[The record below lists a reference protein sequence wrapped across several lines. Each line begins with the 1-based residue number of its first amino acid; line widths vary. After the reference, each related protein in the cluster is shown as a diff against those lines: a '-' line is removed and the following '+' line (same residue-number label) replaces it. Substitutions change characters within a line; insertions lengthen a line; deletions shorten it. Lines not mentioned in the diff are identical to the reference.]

1 MGKLGMSGLKKQIVV
16 LLSLLML
23 LAGIYYIWVY
33 QGIRY
38 SYEDTDSPMDSLAM
52 IPLTWEE
59 PQIRMFAPDNHYLE
73 GIKLMLL
80 NPSEEKSGDIV
91 VKLLD
96 RDNTV
101 LAQSNRELSEME
113 LGEWEY
119 FPLQSRL
126 SLSDE
131 YIISVEPSD
140 NLNESLFVV
149 TQSDDI
155 AMGFRYAKEGSVYEK
170 TIITILLMFFAGVAI
185 WQAFSGFPILPSVKK
200 IIGAFLILIQ
210 LVIYLPNVISKLGWI
225 NLDDSWR
232 YFLNISGHEGYIF
245 GKDVFFTYGPLGYLC
260 YMMNLPDNGP
270 WFIVGVAIWIVII
283 AIYIFLLWRGFALY
297 LKGRISIISITSST
311 LCAVAS
317 FIVLER
323 DNFLLYLLLLA
334 TTVYLIERR
343 ENEEHIYIYVI
354 CNALL
359 TLMFFVKFSTFTSG
373 FAFLIL
379 FVAYEWIVCKDRKPI
394 WLLIPSLVA
403 MPICYLIYN
412 PSVTNLKDYVVGI
425 LKISSGWMETQQY
438 DFTVMGKDLVALI
451 SIMVCYVILLVL
463 ALMTQHEK
471 SGVIFA
477 CSASMF
483 FVYKYATTRHGLAC
497 GIWLFG
503 MIYSIIPLT
512 IDFKALKENKGKIAA
527 IAIPIIALCITITG
541 AFQANTVHNSFG
553 NIKET
558 LKDKAYN
565 WTHLGENG
573 IEDTIY
579 GDYMSVSETLLAE
592 IGSGTVAVYPYKVSL
607 KAAYPDLNVI
617 HYPSVQNANEFIPWI
632 DSKTAEWFADSE
644 KASEYLLI
652 KDETIDG
659 HIKYLDAPLTW
670 QSIVNNYS
678 LVDYEGDWT
687 LLRRKPVAAKEPIRT
702 MISTETHPTKATI
715 NVPDKA
721 NYVVIHTNYS
731 LVGKLKKL
739 FYHVYILHMIIEY
752 DDGTSVDG
760 RVMTPDLES
769 GFELCEYP
777 QNTGELVGFLGD
789 GSQKRIKNI
798 TLHGLGTKDL
808 KDKIEIEWY
817 TEQ

>member
-1 MGKLGMSGLKKQIVV
+1 MTKLRNLITISCSVILLVLGLWYLWIF
-16 LLSLLML
+16 
-23 LAGIYYIWVY
+23 
-33 QGIRY
+33 QGIHY
-38 SYEDTDSPMDSLAM
+38 SFEDIESSMEGLSM

-59 PQIRMFAPDNHYLE
+59 PQIRVIVPDKHYLE

-96 RDNTV
+96 KDNTV
-101 LAQSNRELSEME
+101 LAISNRKLAGLE

-140 NLNESLFVV
+140 NHNESLFVI
-149 TQSDDI
+149 TQNDDI
-155 AMGFRYAKEGSVYEK
+155 AMGFRYAKDGSTYEK
-170 TIITILLMFFAGVAI
+170 LIISILLMSFVGAAI
-185 WQAFSGFPILPSVKK
+185 WQAFQGAFISPRIKK
-200 IIGAFLILIQ
+200 IMGALLILVQ
-210 LVIYLPNVISKLGWI
+210 FVIYVPNVVSKLGWI

-270 WFIVGVAIWIVII
+270 WFIIGIAIWCAII
-283 AIYIFLLWRGFALY
+283 AAYIFLLWKVLVLLF
-297 LKGRISIISITSST
+297 KERISLISLMAST

-317 FIVLER
+317 YIVLER

-334 TTVYLIERR
+334 ATIYSLELR
-343 ENEEHIYIYVI
+343 NSEEHIYMYVI

-373 FAFLIL
+373 FAFLVL
-379 FVAYEWIVCKDRKPI
+379 FAAYEIFVCKNRKSI
-394 WLLIPSLVA
+394 WLVIPSLVS

-412 PSVTNLKDYVVGI
+412 PSVVNLKDYIAGI

-438 DFTVMGKDLVALI
+438 DFTVTGKDLVALI
-451 SIMVCYVILLVL
+451 SIMACYVVLLVL
-463 ALMTQHEK
+463 ALVTQHEK

-512 IDFKALKENKGKIAA
+512 IDFKALKENKGRIATV
-527 IAIPIIALCITITG
+527 AIPIIALCITITA

-558 LKDKAYN
+558 LRNKAYN
-565 WTHLGENG
+565 WTHLSESG
-573 IEDTIY
+573 IEDTVY
-579 GDYMSVSETLLAE
+579 GDYMAVSETLLE
-592 IGSGTVAVYPYKVSL
+592 KIGSETVAVYPYKVSL

-632 DSKTAEWFADSE
+632 DSKTAEWLDDPQ
-644 KASEYLLI
+644 KASSYLLI
-652 KDETIDG
+652 NDETIDN

-670 QSIVNNYS
+670 RSIQNNYS

-687 LLRRKPVAAKEPIRT
+687 LLKRKVEEAADYGELELISREVYTTWETIEVPKE
-702 MISTETHPTKATI
+702 A
-715 NVPDKA
+715 DYA
-721 NYVVIHTNYS
+721 VIHTEYS
-731 LVGKLKKL
+731 FLGKIKKFL
-739 FYHVYILHMIIEY
+739 YHVYTLNMNIEY
-752 DDGTSVDG
+752 DDGTSIDG
-760 RVMTPDLES
+760 RIMTPNLES
-769 GFELCEYP
+769 GFDLAAFPQSTEELAEHMSNGP
-777 QNTGELVGFLGD
+777 
-789 GSQKRIKNI
+789 QKRIEAI
-798 TLHGLGTKDL
+798 MLHGLGIKDL
-808 KDKIEIEWY
+808 KDTIEVEWY
-817 TEQ
+817 IRK